1 MVFLNGEQRHTV
13 YTYMTNETVCESQY
27 DDKEETRVAEPL
39 TVSPE
44 LTANYA
50 YFFDLDGTLAEI
62 KPHPDQVVVPHK
74 ILQLLDRLAAHN
86 AGALALISGR
96 SMTELDALAKSFSLS
111 ARWRSTGQS
120 VVTSVVKPIS
130 CAFLKR

>member
-74 ILQLLDRLAAHN
+74 ILQLLDPSR
-86 AGALALISGR
+86 GAQRRG
-96 SMTELDALAKSFSLS
+96 
-111 ARWRSTGQS
+111 TG
-120 VVTSVVKPIS
+120 IDFR
-130 CAFLKR
+130 AFND